1 MPRFLTRSIPSLA
14 AIVCL
19 SATRLL
25 GAQDAAPDDA
35 KTNVTATANEQPART
50 KHAMVVSIHHLA
62 TDAGVQI
69 LKEGGNAVDAA
80 VATGFALA
88 VVYPDAGNLGGG
100 GFMLVHLKDGKS
112 TFIDYR
118 ERAPQA
124 ATENMYLDGKGNVIP
139 DLSIVGFKSV
149 GVPGSV
155 AGMVYAEK
163 KYGKLTLAKVMAPAI
178 RLASN

>member
-1 MPRFLTRSIPSLA
+1 MPRFLKRSIPSLT

-50 KHAMVVSIHHLA
+50 KHAMVGGIHHLA

-100 GFMLVHLKDGKS
+100 GFMLVHFAGGSPIAPGPGPIDPNAGKD
-112 TFIDYR
+112 TFID
-118 ERAPQA
+118 
-124 ATENMYLDGKGNVIP
+124 
-139 DLSIVGFKSV
+139 
-149 GVPGSV
+149 
-155 AGMVYAEK
+155 
-163 KYGKLTLAKVMAPAI
+163 
-178 RLASN
+178 